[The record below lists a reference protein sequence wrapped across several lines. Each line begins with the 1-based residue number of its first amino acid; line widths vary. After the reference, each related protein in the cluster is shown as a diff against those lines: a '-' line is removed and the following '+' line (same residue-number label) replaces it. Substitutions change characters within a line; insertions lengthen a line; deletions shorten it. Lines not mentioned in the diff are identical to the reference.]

1 MLTMCFYLRE
11 VAGVDYKG
19 NNVDIDQ
26 FSGQMADDMS
36 PNNNT
41 AKNTLFEAEPQAFQY
56 VSRLLE
62 KTDSAIRNKFKACLT
77 ARKPTTF
84 TKTRT
89 YVMQHKNTPQDLKL
103 FMNGHMVAREIAWLD
118 KKDCKKLC
126 AFIETIKPLKKTK
139 SEKKPV
145 KKASAKK
152 QSVDQ
157 EGDCGMETDDD
168 ATTAEGTEIQADKD
182 TTEEDAVGQLAE
194 SLWTPGEDLETEP
207 SAPVLVNAT
216 EYGQDDSDDSDAST
230 DVGM

>member
-1 MLTMCFYLRE
+1 
-11 VAGVDYKG
+11 
-19 NNVDIDQ
+19 
-26 FSGQMADDMS
+26 MADDMS
-36 PNNNT
+36 TNNNTNNTTKNT
-41 AKNTLFEAEPQAFQY
+41 AKNTLFEAEPHAFKY

-62 KTDSAIRNKFKACLT
+62 KTDSAIRNKFKMCLT
-77 ARKPTTF
+77 ARLPTTF

-89 YVMQHKNTPQDLKL
+89 YVMQHKKTPEDLKL

-126 AFIETIKPLKKTK
+126 AFIETIKPPKKPK

-145 KKASAKK
+145 KKASEKK

-168 ATTAEGTEIQADKD
+168 ASNAEGTEIQADKD
-182 TTEEDAVGQLAE
+182 AVDEDAGGQLAEDTEIQADKDAVEEDAVGQLTE
-194 SLWTPGEDLETEP
+194 SLWTSGEDLETEP

-216 EYGQDDSDDSDAST
+216 EYNQDDSDDSDAST
-230 DVGM
+230 DVDM